1 MEAAVQAAFDD
12 LLLANPEFTFWE
24 ACSELVKKG
33 EITFEATENVNV
45 HTWLHQL
52 FQRAKTKANAGRVN
66 GDM

>member
-12 LLLANPEFTFWE
+12 VLLANPEFTFWE

-33 EITFEATENVNV
+33 EINFEATENPNV

-52 FQRAKTKANAGRVN
+52 FQRAKVKANADRVN
-66 GDM
+66 RDM